1 MNETLGTI
9 VGALS
14 DGERAINQSLG
25 RIIEFSELNEI
36 IRDGIS
42 ILIPWN
48 ECSSLSVVF
57 PSSINLKEKILSILR
72 RKNRIDRSENYF
84 LFHLLRK
91 YISWYIV
98 SYL

>member
-9 VGALS
+9 VRALS

-48 ECSSLSVVF
+48 ECSSLS
-57 PSSINLKEKILSILR
+57 
-72 RKNRIDRSENYF
+72 
-84 LFHLLRK
+84 LFSRAR
-91 YISWYIV
+91 
-98 SYL
+98 

>member
-14 DGERAINQSLG
+14 DGERAINRSLG

-48 ECSSLSVVF
+48 ECSSLSIVF
-57 PSSINLKEKILSILR
+57 LSSINLKEKILSILR
-72 RKNRIDRSENYF
+72 RKNRIDRGENYF

-91 YISWYIV
+91 YIS
-98 SYL
+98 